1 MALLYLTS
9 LQHGYSVMKWFF
21 KIFFKI
27 IRLIIGPI
35 ILFVDKITTPKGVK
49 RPEDE
54 QQKIDQE
61 VNNLV
66 LYQFKTCPFCI
77 KVKRNNKRLSLNIE
91 TRDAQHNPTH
101 RQELLQGGGQ
111 IKVPCLKIID
121 NNGKDNWMYESDDIL
136 QYLQGRFAA

>member
-1 MALLYLTS
+1 MVTS
-9 LQHGYSVMKWFF
+9 TMKWFF
-21 KIFFKI
+21 KIFFKTV
-27 IRLIIGPI
+27 RLIVGPI
-35 ILFVDKITTPKGVK
+35 ILFTDKITTPRGVK
-49 RPEDE
+49 RPQDE

-61 VNNLV
+61 ASNLV

-111 IKVPCLKIID
+111 IKVPCLKIVD
-121 NNGKDNWMYESDDIL
+121 DKGNDNWMYESDNIL
-136 QYLQGRFAA
+136 EYLQGRFAA